1 MKKWLL
7 IGLMI
12 FSFSLQA
19 QESQFSI
26 DKLLPAPVAGSFRM
40 EGYWIWGASVVEAD
54 GMFHMYATRVPMSYK
69 FHPGWMIAA
78 EIVHAVSDKPE
89 GPYRFSDIALERRG
103 TQYWDGCS
111 TYNPQI
117 VRHHNKYYLY
127 YGGTR
132 HPYETPTD
140 EQLTLSSKW
149 CISSRFNKRIGVA
162 IADSPFGPWK
172 RSDKPVLDVEP
183 NTFYSYLTSN
193 PAPVVLPGGQVYML
207 FKGRSHTANGE
218 YSRMQLGVAYADS
231 PGSSFKVLNEKQPVF
246 KLEGQ
251 GEAEDP
257 FLWYEGDRFYTVI
270 KDQVGDYTGERGAG
284 VMAYSEDCLT
294 WHLCQPPKAY
304 SKKILWS
311 DSTYTLQG
319 NLERPF
325 IFFKDN
331 KPACIFFAT
340 MDGSGFNGKEARN
353 IVIPISG
360 KQTSSV
366 VQPATKKEA
375 LHHIRLFYAERRNK
389 ETRILEDSV
398 KKYTALLNDKGEFTD
413 LIPKEKTIIQNH
425 YATKEDKQPFISSL
439 TQQALSRIRTIA
451 ESYGNKEMSASDT
464 QLKTLFKAIRHYGRL
479 ETDRLNVASRWH
491 TSCFAI
497 PTISYQTYY
506 SLFNLMTRI
515 ENGQVRDSLFIEGN
529 KILGQL
535 SLQSWTV
542 PARMDETDKDVID
555 VERFRRHVW
564 WVGGNATDYRPLLET
579 AAQLSSPEMAD
590 VVGEIAVRSLS
601 SVSQATIH
609 DDFWQEGIT
618 ADGAGWGHG
627 RQCLVWGYPIDGTR
641 GSLRILK
648 IMKECRYPLPLEVKQ
663 EQIDVLKDYLRGSSY
678 YFYKGYVPPVVDRG
692 NMNRLIHPSTARKN
706 GRPADYRRLIPSAR
720 IIEMLLKQYPDLLT
734 PEVKEEF
741 TLFLDNA
748 RRFRIDMPGKWNKYY
763 SGSRYFFNNDDII
776 KKTDQYYVLINMA
789 SNRVSG
795 LESANSMAAA
805 FNIFTCDGTT
815 LFSRNGYEHRK
826 VMGAFNLRAWAGT
839 TSRLSPIPL
848 VPIENWKG
856 YNSKHPFAA
865 GATNGGSSFA
875 GGFIFEKR
883 DVGWPHDSISPYRDP
898 NPSAFGI
905 KAYKSYFMFDDLF
918 LAIGCGIENKMPE
931 QEGDI
936 VTTIDQT
943 ELASDFEKGRAVR
956 NNGFYYK
963 VLKEYTQGEV
973 ILKHESKQTHWQSM
987 SVANKL
993 PETEE
998 DIFHIYIN
1006 HGRNPKDAS
1015 YAYTVACN
1023 EASVGQT
1030 PRVLSNT
1037 RQVQA
1042 AESYNANKI
1051 GAVFYKEGTKV
1062 ESSRGYFKVSSP
1074 CALLVEF
1081 MDNNKVSV
1089 SVTDGLMDTGLQEI
1103 LIETSVP
1110 LQGEYVTKLSEGS
1123 YLIRMK
1129 VKTGHYT
1136 GSPVYSEFHLMS
1148 GFKNR

>member
-1 MKKWLL
+1 MMKIYIVGLL
-7 IGLMI
+7 FLSC
-12 FSFSLQA
+12 FL
-19 QESQFSI
+19 
-26 DKLLPAPVAGSFRM
+26 AG
-40 EGYWIWGASVVEAD
+40 A
-54 GMFHMYATRVPMSYK
+54 
-69 FHPGWMIAA
+69 
-78 EIVHAVSDKPE
+78 
-89 GPYRFSDIALERRG
+89 
-103 TQYWDGCS
+103 
-111 TYNPQI
+111 
-117 VRHHNKYYLY
+117 
-127 YGGTR
+127 
-132 HPYETPTD
+132 
-140 EQLTLSSKW
+140 
-149 CISSRFNKRIGVA
+149 
-162 IADSPFGPWK
+162 
-172 RSDKPVLDVEP
+172 
-183 NTFYSYLTSN
+183 
-193 PAPVVLPGGQVYML
+193 
-207 FKGRSHTANGE
+207 
-218 YSRMQLGVAYADS
+218 
-231 PGSSFKVLNEKQPVF
+231 
-246 KLEGQ
+246 
-251 GEAEDP
+251 
-257 FLWYEGDRFYTVI
+257 
-270 KDQVGDYTGERGAG
+270 
-284 VMAYSEDCLT
+284 
-294 WHLCQPPKAY
+294 
-304 SKKILWS
+304 
-311 DSTYTLQG
+311 
-319 NLERPF
+319 
-325 IFFKDN
+325 
-331 KPACIFFAT
+331 
-340 MDGSGFNGKEARN
+340 
-353 IVIPISG
+353 
-360 KQTSSV
+360 
-366 VQPATKKEA
+366 QPATRQEA
-375 LHHIRLFYAERRNK
+375 LHNIRLFYAEKRNK

-398 KKYTALLNDKGEFTD
+398 KKYTALLNEKGQFTD
-413 LIPKEKTIIQNH
+413 LIPKENTIIQNR

-451 ESYGNKEMSASDT
+451 GSCGNKEISVSDT
-464 QLKTLFKAIRHYGRL
+464 QVRTLFEAIRHYGKL

-491 TSCFAI
+491 ASCFAI

-529 KILGQL
+529 KILGEL
-535 SLQSWTV
+535 SLQCWTV

-555 VERFRRHVW
+555 VERFRKHVW

-663 EQIDVLKDYLRGSSY
+663 EQIDVLRDYLRGSSY
-678 YFYKGYVPPVVDRG
+678 YYYKGYVPPVVDRG

-720 IIEMLLKQYPDLLT
+720 IVEMLLEQYSDLLT
-734 PEVKEEF
+734 PEVKDEF

-748 RRFRIDMPGKWNKYY
+748 RRFRIAMPGEWNKYY

-776 KKTDQYYVLINMA
+776 KKTDQYYLLINMA

-795 LESANSMAAA
+795 LESANTMAAA

-826 VMGAFNLRAWAGT
+826 VIGAFNLRAWAGT

-918 LAIGCGIENKMPE
+918 LAMGCGIENKMPE

-943 ELASDFEKGRAVR
+943 ELAPDFEKGSAVR

-973 ILKHESKQTHWQSM
+973 ILKHERKQTHWQSM

-1110 LQGEYVTKLSEGS
+1110 LQGEYVTKLSNGS

-1136 GSPVYSEFHLMS
+1136 GSPVHSEFHLMS